1 MTVSDASLVVAGIGT
16 IATIIWFLI
25 IAHIYPS
32 RTDFFF
38 ANRSLDAI
46 HIRANLAA
54 TATSLAG
61 ALFFFLNSTPAFG
74 WLMLLVPIFNVL
86 GIALFLLL
94 VKDEEP
100 NPKRTGSIYR
110 FIHYRTGSIQIARY
124 SNYVVIFNFVTIF
137 IIEIV
142 IGSRIFAYFFEGE
155 FLVVFLSA
163 VFLCAV
169 VLWYVTKGGFIAVSN
184 TDRWQFN
191 LVSLGLLL
199 TFLSLGFYWVGE
211 GFVLGFVLLLVFLM
225 CVVVLWRI
233 TKDRIETFKILSVKY
248 RWHVNVMSIVFL
260 VILIFIGIDW
270 LQTKS
275 DFVALWQVFETP
287 NLEPAFQWSF
297 FVNIVFIN
305 LLLPS
310 TQISTWERYSAGSRE
325 EVIPGFI
332 SGIWSRILP
341 IWFIAIAISA
351 ILSLLTGE
359 DTDFIALFDFLRE
372 GSIIIALLV
381 FPLLFIGLVAALLST
396 ADSMLIAIML
406 AVQDA
411 KNSSDDEDFVK
422 DEEPVAPPKKAVF
435 ITGLIVIAITL
446 IVEAL
451 VSLST
456 DINKTVVQLLFA
468 GYGMPCLL
476 FPLIAF
482 SCLDRNHRLIDGWAV
497 SALFVGLLVL
507 WGGSIYGMISGD
519 FRATLLS
526 PVLGIL
532 CVGAG
537 VGIGRHPL
545 TRA

>member
-32 RTDFFF
+32 KTDFFF
-38 ANRSLDAI
+38 ANRSLHAI
-46 HIRANLAA
+46 QIRANLAA

-74 WLMLLVPIFNVL
+74 WIMLLVPVFNVL
-86 GIALFLLL
+86 GIALFLWL
-94 VKDEEP
+94 VKDQEP
-100 NPKRTGSIYR
+100 NPTHTGSIYR
-110 FIHYRTGSIQIARY
+110 FIHHRTHSVQIARY
-124 SNYVVIFNFVTIF
+124 SNYVVIVNFVTIF
-137 IIEIV
+137 VIEIV
-142 IGSRIFAYFFEGE
+142 IGSHIFAYFFGGE
-155 FLVVFLSA
+155 FLFVFLSA
-163 VFLCAV
+163 AFLCVV

-191 LVSLGLLL
+191 LASLGLLL
-199 TFLSLGFYWVGE
+199 TFISLGFY
-211 GFVLGFVLLLVFLM
+211 
-225 CVVVLWRI
+225 
-233 TKDRIETFKILSVKY
+233 
-248 RWHVNVMSIVFL
+248 
-260 VILIFIGIDW
+260 W

-275 DFVALWQVFETP
+275 DFVALWQVFAAP
-287 NLEPAFQWSF
+287 DLEKPFLWSF
-297 FVNIVFIN
+297 FVNLVFIN

-310 TQISTWERYSAGSRE
+310 TQISTWQRYSAGLRE
-325 EVIPGFI
+325 DVIRGFI
-332 SGIWSRILP
+332 SAIWSRILP
-341 IWFIAIAISA
+341 IWFIVIAISA

-359 DTDFIALFDFLRE
+359 NPSFVALFDFLRND
-372 GSIIIALLV
+372 GIIFALLV
-381 FPLLFIGLVAALLST
+381 FPLLFIGLVAALVST

-411 KNSSDDEDFVK
+411 KKSSDEEQLVIDEK
-422 DEEPVAPPKKAVF
+422 SVAPPRKAVL
-435 ITGLIVIAITL
+435 ITGLFVIAITL

-482 SCLDRNHRLIDGWAV
+482 SCLDRNHQLIEGRAV
-497 SALFVGLLVL
+497 SALVVGLLVL
-507 WGGSIYGMISGD
+507 WGGSIYGMIIGD
-519 FRATLLS
+519 FMASLLS

-532 CVGAG
+532 CVGVG
-537 VGIGRHPL
+537 VGFGRHPL
-545 TRA
+545 NSGIRS